1 MRALAKFWLQLSP
14 LQRKRL
20 GFALAALVLLAGA
33 TVVGITGVPRG
44 AHGGTWTDPASIL
57 ASRSPGARPA
67 GALFMIKKKRL
78 ATALAARRPGAGR
91 TERVLPMSRVR
102 PAGAPI
108 PELGSAFQSVGPMG
122 EIGPLPGDELLGF
135 APPFGEG
142 GFGGVPDVPAP
153 RGSPPQSPNPGPPVP
168 EPATW
173 MMMVVAI
180 AAIGARLRRSRAVR
194 SVRNLPGSG

>member
-44 AHGGTWTDPASIL
+44 ARGGTWTDPASIL

-78 ATALAARRPGAGR
+78 ATALARRPGAGR

-108 PELGSAFQSVGPMG
+108 PALGAAFQSVAPMG
-122 EIGPLPGDELLGF
+122 EIGPLPADELLGF

-180 AAIGARLRRSRAVR
+180 AAMGARLRRSRAVR
-194 SVRNLPGSG
+194 SVRNLPESG

>member
-1 MRALAKFWLQLSP
+1 MGALAKFWSQLSP

-20 GFALAALVLLAGA
+20 GFAFAALVLLSGA

-78 ATALAARRPGAGR
+78 ATALQARRPGAGR

-102 PAGAPI
+102 PAGAPL
-108 PELGSAFQSVGPMG
+108 PELGSAFQSVAPMG

-153 RGSPPQSPNPGPPVP
+153 RGSPPQSLNPGSPVP

-173 MMMVVAI
+173 TMMVVAI
-180 AAIGARLRRSRAVR
+180 AAMGARLRRSRAVR
-194 SVRNLPGSG
+194 SDRNLPESG

>member
-1 MRALAKFWLQLSP
+1 
-14 LQRKRL
+14 
-20 GFALAALVLLAGA
+20 
-33 TVVGITGVPRG
+33 
-44 AHGGTWTDPASIL
+44 
-57 ASRSPGARPA
+57 
-67 GALFMIKKKRL
+67 MIKKKRL
-78 ATALAARRPGAGR
+78 ATALQARRPGAGR

-102 PAGAPI
+102 PTRAPI

-135 APPFGEG
+135 APSFGEG

-153 RGSPPQSPNPGPPVP
+153 RGSPPQSLNPGPPVP

-173 MMMVVAI
+173 IMMVVAI

-194 SVRNLPGSG
+194 SVRNLPESG

>member
-1 MRALAKFWLQLSP
+1 LGALAKFWSQLSP

-20 GFALAALVLLAGA
+20 GFALAALVLLSGA

-78 ATALAARRPGAGR
+78 ATALARRPGAGR

-108 PELGSAFQSVGPMG
+108 PALGAAFQSIAPMG
-122 EIGPLPGDELLGF
+122 EIGPLPADELLGF

-153 RGSPPQSPNPGPPVP
+153 RGSPPQSLNPGSPVP

-173 MMMVVAI
+173 TMMVVAI
-180 AAIGARLRRSRAVR
+180 AAMGARLRRSRAVR
-194 SVRNLPGSG
+194 SDRNLPESG

>member
-1 MRALAKFWLQLSP
+1 MGALAKFWSQLSP

-20 GFALAALVLLAGA
+20 GFALAALVLLSGA

-78 ATALAARRPGAGR
+78 ATALARRPGAGR

-108 PELGSAFQSVGPMG
+108 PALGAAFQSIAPMG
-122 EIGPLPGDELLGF
+122 EIGPLPADELLGF

-153 RGSPPQSPNPGPPVP
+153 RGSPPQSLNPGSPVP

-173 MMMVVAI
+173 TMMVVAI
-180 AAIGARLRRSRAVR
+180 AAMGARLRRSRAVR
-194 SVRNLPGSG
+194 SDRNLPESG

>member
-1 MRALAKFWLQLSP
+1 LGALAKFWSQLSP

-20 GFALAALVLLAGA
+20 GFALAALVLLSGA
-33 TVVGITGVPRG
+33 TMVGITGVPRG

-78 ATALAARRPGAGR
+78 ATALQARRPGAGR
-91 TERVLPMSRVR
+91 TERVLPMSHVR

-108 PELGSAFQSVGPMG
+108 PALGAAFQSVAPMG
-122 EIGPLPGDELLGF
+122 EIGPLPADELLGF

-153 RGSPPQSPNPGPPVP
+153 RGSPPQSLNPGPPVP
-168 EPATW
+168 EPTTW
-173 MMMVVAI
+173 IMMVVAI
-180 AAIGARLRRSRAVR
+180 AAMGARLRRSRAIR
-194 SVRNLPGSG
+194 SDRNLPESG